1 MSIMSIIQK
10 GYANTPNG
18 QVHFRQLKNVDGPP
32 LVLLHQ
38 TASSGMMF
46 EPIMS
51 LLLDSFH
58 TIAPDTPGF
67 GASFPPPSLFTV
79 QYLSDSLHAALTSL
93 GVESCYVF
101 GHHTGSALAVQMAF
115 DHPGF
120 FVKHAV
126 LSGPPLLSVDQVNGL
141 RASLK
146 AFGLADDG
154 GHLVQVWDRIRKR
167 DMSLSLE
174 VVHRE
179 VLLTQSARD
188 AAQGAY
194 QAVFDQPFGEQ
205 LASLE
210 IPILVMAGEHDALRA
225 SLELSYKIITKRRD
239 AGYKGC
245 RTICLRYE
253 PTNSGGCV
261 AGIFIVT
268 TNLKS
273 HT

>member
-1 MSIMSIIQK
+1 MTIIRK
-10 GYANTPNG
+10 GYADTPEG
-18 QVHFRQLKNVDGPP
+18 QVHFRQLNSVDGTP

-46 EPIMS
+46 EPLMT
-51 LLLDSFH
+51 LLEDDFH

-67 GASFPPPSLFTV
+67 GASFTPPNLFTV
-79 QYLSDSLHAALTSL
+79 QYLSDSLHAALTQL

-120 FVKHAV
+120 VKRAV

-146 AFGLADDG
+146 AFGIADDG
-154 GHLVQVWDRIRKR
+154 GHLIHVWDRIRKR
-167 DMSLSLE
+167 DQSLSLE

-194 QAVFDQPFGEQ
+194 QAVFDQPFGKQ
-205 LASLE
+205 LAALE
-210 IPILVMAGEHDALRA
+210 IPILVIAGENDTLRA
-225 SLELSYKIITKRRD
+225 SLEPSYKLLQNGEMQVID
-239 AGYKGC
+239 GAGPYVC
-245 RTICLRYE
+245 DTHADTVAEILR
-253 PTNSGGCV
+253 
-261 AGIFIVT
+261 IF
-268 TNLKS
+268 LKE
-273 HT
+273 

>member
-1 MSIMSIIQK
+1 MSIIRK
-10 GYANTPNG
+10 GYADTPNG
-18 QVHFRQLKNVDGPP
+18 QVHFRQLNKVDETP

-51 LLLDSFH
+51 LLADSFH

-67 GASFPPPSLFTV
+67 GASFPPPNLFTV

-101 GHHTGSALAVQMAF
+101 GHHTGSALAVQMTF
-115 DHPGF
+115 DHPD
-120 FVKHAV
+120 FVKRAV

-154 GHLVQVWDRIRKR
+154 GHLIHVWARIRKR
-167 DMSLSLE
+167 DMSLPLE

-179 VLLTQSARD
+179 VLLTQSARN
-188 AAQGAY
+188 AAQGTY

-210 IPILVMAGEHDALRA
+210 IPILVMAGENDTLRA
-225 SLELSYKIITKRRD
+225 SLEPAYKLLRNGKMRVID
-239 AGYKGC
+239 GAGPYVC
-245 RTICLRYE
+245 DTH
-253 PTNSGGCV
+253 PHT
-261 AGIFIVT
+261 VT
-268 TNLKS
+268 EILKTFLKS
-273 HT
+273 

>member
-1 MSIMSIIQK
+1 MSIIRK
-10 GYANTPNG
+10 GYADTHEG
-18 QVHFRQLKNVDGPP
+18 QIHFRQLKEVDGTP

-46 EPIMS
+46 EPIMN
-51 LLLDSFH
+51 LLGDDFH

-67 GASFPPPSLFTV
+67 GASFPPPNLFTV
-79 QYLSDSLHAALTSL
+79 QYLSESLHAALTQL

-101 GHHTGSALAVQMAF
+101 GHHTGAALAVQMAF

-120 FVKHAV
+120 VKRAV
-126 LSGPPLLSVDQVNGL
+126 LSGPPLLSEKQVNGL

-146 AFGLADDG
+146 AFGIAEDG
-154 GHLVQVWDRIRKR
+154 GHLIHVWDRIRKR
-167 DMSLSLE
+167 DMSLPLE

-194 QAVFDQPFGEQ
+194 QAVFDQPFGDQ

-210 IPILVMAGEHDALRA
+210 IPVLAVAGGNDTLRA
-225 SLELSYKIITKRRD
+225 SLEPSYKLLQNGDMRVIEG
-239 AGYKGC
+239 AGPY
-245 RTICLRYE
+245 ICDTHSGTVAEILRSFFKE
-253 PTNSGGCV
+253 
-261 AGIFIVT
+261 
-268 TNLKS
+268 
-273 HT
+273 